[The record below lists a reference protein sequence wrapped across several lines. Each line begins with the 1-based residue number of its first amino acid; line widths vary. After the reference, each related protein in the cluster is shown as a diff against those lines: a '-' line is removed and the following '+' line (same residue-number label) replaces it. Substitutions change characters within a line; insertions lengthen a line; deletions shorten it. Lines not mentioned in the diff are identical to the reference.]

1 MYGRGGGLTSVIAS
15 GTVASAGTITPP
27 NTSGLSIGKVLAYTA
42 IVIGIVVLLS
52 QIGVFILRRIYRTG
66 L

>member
-15 GTVASAGTITPP
+15 GTVAGAGIITLP
-27 NTSGLSIGKVLAYTA
+27 NTSGLSIGRVLAYTA
-42 IVIGIVVLLS
+42 IAIGLVALVS